1 MKYKAIIFDM
11 DGTIIDTVPLWSQV
25 NKRLMESKGIT
36 VTKELENELL
46 KRIHGMA
53 LGKVCAVIKELVGLK
68 DPLEQLIQEKV
79 AIACALYKE
88 GIQFIEGFEP
98 FHKQVVISNLKSGI
112 ATNADDYTLAITKE
126 MLGIERFF
134 GEHIYNIAHVGHIP
148 KPDPAIYLYTAKKL
162 SVDPEFCIAI
172 EDSPAGIRSAKSAN
186 MFCIGIN
193 TAGDR
198 KHVQEA
204 HLIVDKYEDIDL
216 VELLKI
222 KK

>member
-11 DGTIIDTVPLWSQV
+11 DGTIIDTVPVWSQV
-25 NKRLMESKGIT
+25 NKRFIESKGIT
-36 VTKELENELL
+36 VTKELEEELH

-53 LGKVCAVIKELVGLK
+53 LGKVCAIIKEMVDLK
-68 DPLEQLIQEKV
+68 DPLDQLMQEKI

-88 GIQFIEGFEP
+88 GIAFIEGFEP
-98 FHKQVVISNLKSGI
+98 FHERVISSNLKSGI

-134 GEHIYNIAHVGHIP
+134 GEHIYNIAHVGYVP
-148 KPDPAIYLYTAKKL
+148 KPDPAIYLYTAEKL
-162 SVDPEFCIAI
+162 SVNPEMCIAI
-172 EDSPAGIRSAKSAN
+172 EDSPAGIRSAKSAG

-198 KHVQEA
+198 KQVQEA
-204 HLIVDKYEDIDL
+204 HHIVDKYEDIDL
-216 VELLKI
+216 SDLLKI